1 MIKVLVLISGNGSNL
16 QAMIDAIEKGL
27 SAEIVAVISNEPNA
41 YGLERAKKAGIPAHI
56 ISHRDF
62 SSRDAFEMALCK
74 QIDVYGPD
82 IIALAGFMRRLSPDI
97 VERYLGKM
105 INIHPS
111 LLPKYPGLRS
121 HRKVLKAGDK
131 QHGASVHFVT
141 EDLDAGPLIC
151 QAVLNVEPNDT
162 EERLKQ
168 RVQQLEHKLYPAVLV
183 WFSEGRLKLMGDDVY
198 FDEKPLKQ
206 PLSLPDNDSAC

>member
-16 QAMIDAIEKGL
+16 QAIIDAIEKGL
-27 SAEIVAVISNEPNA
+27 SAEIVAVISNEPHA
-41 YGLERAKKAGIPAHI
+41 YGLERAKKAGVPAHI

-62 SSRDAFEMALCK
+62 SSRDAFEIALCK

-82 IIALAGFMRRLSPDI
+82 IIALAGFMRRLGPDI
-97 VERYLGKM
+97 VECYLGKM

-141 EDLDAGPLIC
+141 EDLDAGPLIG
-151 QAVLNVEPNDT
+151 QAILNVEPNDT

-168 RVQQLEHKLYPAVLV
+168 RVQQLEHKLYPAVLA
-183 WFSEGRLKLMGDDVY
+183 WFSEDRLKLIGDDIY

-206 PLSLPDNDSAC
+206 PLSP